1 MNTTERMNQLLAQ
14 FQADKT
20 VANLRNVVTFWN
32 QNLEEL
38 SKSDQYSSLSKRV
51 KEAYSFNEQV
61 RKTDIRNRLNLID
74 HALRNIYDKKT
85 YLQAVEVW
93 NRETPAIYPFITK
106 APYDAMFLDQY
117 ENLKNEINNV
127 YQNAVKTGN
136 FLYVPMSIRE
146 TPKTLPEKKTKL
158 SKKALATLA
167 AAGIA
172 GIGYLFGSSDI
183 FGKISDMFNKI
194 KKNSITEEQDI
205 VVVAN
210 AKDTELEEGIIEV
223 SDDQSVVNLLS
234 GILNDGGPYG
244 LEVSADQIFDTWLL
258 SNYEAVMKNAP
269 YNNTEYL
276 ERLNYLEVSGN
287 GLINTQL
294 HVFNNMGMS
303 LPEIVKDGG
312 TTHYSDIFRASEERY
327 ETAKEF
333 EDLLNQV
340 VKAAYN
346 GDKETF
352 TKLSEQLVS
361 TLDDSYLADTK
372 MDPSAALWALK
383 LVDNAD
389 AVTST
394 LGFPMLDEV
403 QQHALMDAQDTCTTA
418 LAGGFHDEV
427 DKAYAESPA
436 EDLKEGLLRNPHVI
450 EGKYTRDEIVEMI
463 QGLMKTETYRTRE
476 EITGVDLDD
485 VDARIV
491 IDENGKVKVISGG
504 FAGGS
509 VPGGSPVKQEGTT
522 TSTIT
527 EKIPE
532 QIDPNGPT
540 DVILDEKT
548 DKVDIPDGVEV
559 VGDETEDPK
568 YPIYDPDKDNVS
580 EDEQPGKEE
589 STGKYYDP
597 WGNVYDSAAERDQ
610 AVRDYYEK
618 QNQNAASSSSET
630 QQEKETT
637 TQSTPAPDAESTP
650 APEATPTPETA
661 GNVIKEEVVN
671 APITF
676 ASDAIDNSSA
686 EAKVK
691 AATEA
696 VLNEVAQ
703 EQQLQAQVIYGTP
716 ENTIVEET
724 VTLDEPSRGL
734 SK

>member
-20 VANLRNVVTFWN
+20 VTNLRNVVTFWN

-61 RKTDIRNRLNLID
+61 RKVDIRNRLNLID

-418 LAGGFHDEV
+418 LSGGFHDEV

>member
-20 VANLRNVVTFWN
+20 VTNLRNVVTFWN

-61 RKTDIRNRLNLID
+61 RKVDIRNRLNLID

-146 TPKTLPEKKTKL
+146 TPKNLPEKKTKL